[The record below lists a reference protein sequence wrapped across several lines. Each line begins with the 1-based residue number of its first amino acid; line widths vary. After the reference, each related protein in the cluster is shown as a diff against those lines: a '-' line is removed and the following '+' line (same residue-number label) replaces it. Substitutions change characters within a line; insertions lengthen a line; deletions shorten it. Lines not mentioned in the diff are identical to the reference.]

1 MLIAGVSYHSCV
13 LVMPLSDEWV
23 TMIHSKSMQ
32 VALIYRNEL
41 LPRSETFIL
50 EQAASL
56 TSFRPVFAGLIR
68 SKAGLPLPDGSILL
82 GQDCSMYSRSK
93 GMVYRATGVWPGF
106 HGRIQ
111 RAGASLVNAH
121 FAMDGACALPV
132 AFAAKVPLI
141 VTLHG
146 NDVTTSE
153 HLHRRAIRGQLY
165 LLRRERMFRTVKV
178 FLCASDFLRKS
189 ALERGFPEDK
199 LKTHYIG
206 VDLKSFCPPTNSGP
220 RRNVLFVGRLVEKKG
235 CRYLIHAMQQV
246 QVQFP
251 LARLVIIGVGSEI
264 ASLELQAREAGIQC
278 EFRGAQSSHVVRQ
291 ELSSARVFCVPS
303 VKAKSGDSEGLG
315 IVFAEAQAMGVPV
328 VSSLHGGIPEVVAD
342 GLTGLLAP
350 ERDQDRV
357 ARNIIRFFADET
369 FWNDCSRRAVSW
381 VADKFDLQKQTAR
394 LEEIYRDVIQSGGK
408 SQQ

>member
-1 MLIAGVSYHSCV
+1 
-13 LVMPLSDEWV
+13 MPLSDEWV
-23 TMIHSKSMQ
+23 TMIHSNSMQ

-56 TSFRPVFAGLIR
+56 TKFRPVFAGLIR
-68 SKAGLPLPDGSILL
+68 AKAGLPLPDGSILL
-82 GQDCSMYSRSK
+82 AANNSVYSRSK
-93 GMVYRATGVWPGF
+93 GMLYRATGVWPGF
-106 HGRIQ
+106 HERIR

-132 AFAAKVPLI
+132 ALAAKVPLI

-165 LLRRERMFRTVKV
+165 LLRRERMFRTVNV
-178 FLCASDFLRKS
+178 FLCASDFLRRS
-189 ALERGFPEDK
+189 AIDRGFPEDK
-199 LKTHYIG
+199 LKVHYIG
-206 VDLKSFCPPTNSGP
+206 VDLKLFCPPATGQP
-220 RRNVLFVGRLVEKKG
+220 RQNVLFVGRLVEKKG
-235 CRYLIHAMQQV
+235 CRYLIRAMQQV
-246 QVQFP
+246 QSQFP
-251 LARLVIIGVGSEI
+251 LARLVIIGDGPER

-278 EFRGAQSSHVVRQ
+278 EFRGAQSSQVVRQ

-303 VKAKSGDSEGLG
+303 VKAKTGDSEGLG

-328 VSSLHGGIPEVVAD
+328 VSSLHGGIPEVVSD
-342 GLTGLLAP
+342 GVTGLLAP
-350 ERDQDRV
+350 ERDHERLAQH
-357 ARNIIRFFADET
+357 IIRFFSDDT
-369 FWNDCSRRAVSW
+369 FWNDCSRKAVSW
-381 VADKFDLQKQTAR
+381 VADNFDLQKQTAQ
-394 LEEIYRDVIQSGGK
+394 LEEIYRNVIQTGGQ

>member
-1 MLIAGVSYHSCV
+1 
-13 LVMPLSDEWV
+13 MPLSNELV
-23 TMIHSKSMQ
+23 TMIYSNSMQ

-56 TSFRPVFAGLIR
+56 TNFRPVFAGLMR
-68 SKAGLPLPDGSILL
+68 AKAGLPLPDGSILL
-82 GQDCSMYSRSK
+82 GQDSSVYSRSK

-106 HGRIQ
+106 HVRIQ

-121 FAMDGACALPV
+121 FAMDGVCALPV
-132 AFAAKVPLI
+132 ALAAKVPLI

-165 LLRRERMFRTVKV
+165 LLRRERMFKTVKV

-189 ALERGFPEDK
+189 AMERGFPEDK

-206 VDLKSFCPPTNSGP
+206 VDLKSFCLRVTGQP

-235 CRYLIHAMQQV
+235 CRYLIRAMQRV
-246 QVQFP
+246 QSQFP
-251 LARLVIIGVGSEI
+251 LARLIIIGDGPER

-278 EFRGAQSSHVVRQ
+278 EFRGAQSSHAVRQ
-291 ELSSARVFCVPS
+291 ELSFTRVFCVPS
-303 VKAKSGDSEGLG
+303 VTAKSGDSEGLG

-328 VSSLHGGIPEVVAD
+328 VSSLHGGIPEVVSD
-342 GLTGLLAP
+342 GVTGLLAP
-350 ERDQDRV
+350 ERDHDQL
-357 ARNIIRFFADET
+357 AQHIIRFFSDDT

-381 VADKFDLQKQTAR
+381 IADKFDLQKQTAY
-394 LEEIYRDVIQSGGK
+394 LEEIYKDVIRSGGQ

>member
-1 MLIAGVSYHSCV
+1 
-13 LVMPLSDEWV
+13 
-23 TMIHSKSMQ
+23 MIHSKSMQ

-56 TSFRPVFAGLIR
+56 TKFRPVFAGLMR

-82 GQDCSMYSRSK
+82 GHDRSVYSRSK

-121 FAMDGACALPV
+121 FAMDGVCALPV
-132 AFAAKVPLI
+132 ALAAKVPLI

-178 FLCASDFLRKS
+178 FLCASNFLRKS
-189 ALERGFPEDK
+189 AIERGFPEDK

-206 VDLKSFCPPTNSGP
+206 VDLKSFCPPITGQP
-220 RRNVLFVGRLVEKKG
+220 RQNVLFVGRLVEKKG
-235 CRYLIHAMQQV
+235 CRYLIRAMQQV
-246 QVQFP
+246 QSQVPF
-251 LARLVIIGVGSEI
+251 ARLVIIGDGPER
-264 ASLELQAREAGIQC
+264 ASLESQAREAGIQC
-278 EFRGAQSSHVVRQ
+278 QFRGAQSSHEVRQ
-291 ELSSARVFCVPS
+291 ELSFARVFCVPS
-303 VKAKSGDSEGLG
+303 VTAKTGDSEGLG

-328 VSSLHGGIPEVVAD
+328 VSSLHGGIPEVVSN
-342 GLTGLLAP
+342 GVTGLLAP
-350 ERDQDRV
+350 ERDHDRL
-357 ARNIIRFFADET
+357 AQHIIRFFSDDT
-369 FWNDCSRRAVSW
+369 FWNNCSREAVSW
-381 VADKFDLQKQTAR
+381 VANKFDLRKQTAY
-394 LEEIYRDVIQSGGK
+394 LEEIYRDVIQSGGQ

>member
-1 MLIAGVSYHSCV
+1 
-13 LVMPLSDEWV
+13 
-23 TMIHSKSMQ
+23 MQ

-56 TSFRPVFAGLIR
+56 TKFRPIFAGLMR
-68 SKAGLPLPDGSILL
+68 AEAGLPVPDGSILL
-82 GQDCSMYSRSK
+82 GANSSVYSRSK
-93 GMVYRATGVWPGF
+93 GMLYRATGVWPGF
-106 HGRIQ
+106 HARIQ

-132 AFAAKVPLI
+132 ALAAKVPLI

-146 NDVTTSE
+146 NDVTTSV

-178 FLCASDFLRKS
+178 FLCASDFLRRS
-189 ALERGFPEDK
+189 AIERGFPEEK
-199 LKTHYIG
+199 LRTHYIG
-206 VDLKSFCPPTNSGP
+206 VDLKLFCPPMTGRP

-235 CRYLIHAMQQV
+235 CRYLIRAMQQV
-246 QVQFP
+246 QSQIP
-251 LARLVIIGVGSEI
+251 LAQLVIIGDGPERT
-264 ASLELQAREAGIQC
+264 SLESQAREAGVDC
-278 EFRGAQSSHVVRQ
+278 EFRGAQSSHEVRQ

-303 VKAKSGDSEGLG
+303 VTAKTGDSEGLG

-328 VSSLHGGIPEVVAD
+328 VSSLHGGIPEVVSN
-342 GLTGLLAP
+342 GVTGLLAP
-350 ERDQDRV
+350 ERDHDQL
-357 ARNIIRFFADET
+357 AQHIIRFFADDT
-369 FWNDCSRRAVSW
+369 FWNDCSRNAVSW
-381 VADKFDLQKQTAR
+381 VADKFDLRKQTAY
-394 LEEIYRDVIQSGGK
+394 LEEIYRDVIQAGGQ

>member
-1 MLIAGVSYHSCV
+1 
-13 LVMPLSDEWV
+13 
-23 TMIHSKSMQ
+23 MQ

-56 TSFRPVFAGLIR
+56 TKFRPVFAGLMR
-68 SKAGLPLPDGSILL
+68 AKAGLPLPDGSILL
-82 GQDCSMYSRSK
+82 GRDSSVYSRSK

-121 FAMDGACALPV
+121 FAMDGVCALPV
-132 AFAAKVPLI
+132 ALAAKVPLI

-165 LLRRERMFRTVKV
+165 LLRRERMFSTVKV
-178 FLCASDFLRKS
+178 FLCASDFLRQS
-189 ALERGFPEDK
+189 AMEGGFPEDK

-206 VDLKSFCPPTNSGP
+206 VDLKSFCPPVTGQP
-220 RRNVLFVGRLVEKKG
+220 GRNVLFVGRLVEKKG
-235 CRYLIHAMQQV
+235 CRYLIRAMQQV
-246 QVQFP
+246 QSQFP
-251 LARLVIIGVGSEI
+251 LAQLIIIGDGPER
-264 ASLELQAREAGIQC
+264 ASLELQAREAGIYC
-278 EFRGAQSSHVVRQ
+278 EFRGAQSSDAVRQ

-303 VKAKSGDSEGLG
+303 VTAKSGDSEGLG
-315 IVFAEAQAMGVPV
+315 MVFAEAQAMGVPV
-328 VSSLHGGIPEVVAD
+328 VSSLHGGIPEVVSD
-342 GLTGLLAP
+342 GVTGLLAP
-350 ERDQDRV
+350 ERDHDRL
-357 ARNIIRFFADET
+357 AQHIIRFFSDDT
-369 FWNDCSRRAVSW
+369 FWNHCSRRAVSW
-381 VADKFDLQKQTAR
+381 IARKFDLRQQTAY
-394 LEEIYRDVIQSGGK
+394 LEEIYRDVIQAGGQ

>member
-1 MLIAGVSYHSCV
+1 
-13 LVMPLSDEWV
+13 MPLSDEWV
-23 TMIHSKSMQ
+23 TMIHSKSMK

-56 TSFRPVFAGLIR
+56 TKFKPVFAGLMR
-68 SKAGLPLPDGSILL
+68 SKSGLPLPDGSILL
-82 GQDCSMYSRSK
+82 GHDRSVYSRSK

-121 FAMDGACALPV
+121 FAMDGVCALPV
-132 AFAAKVPLI
+132 ALAAKVPLI

-165 LLRRERMFRTVKV
+165 LLRREQMFRTVKV

-206 VDLKSFCPPTNSGP
+206 VDLKSFCPPVAGQP
-220 RRNVLFVGRLVEKKG
+220 RQNVLFVGRLVEKKG
-235 CRYLIHAMQQV
+235 CRYLIRAMQQV
-246 QVQFP
+246 QSQFP
-251 LARLVIIGVGSEI
+251 LVRLVIIGDGPER
-264 ASLELQAREAGIQC
+264 ASLELQACEAGIQC
-278 EFRGAQSSHVVRQ
+278 EFRGAQSSHLVRQ

-303 VKAKSGDSEGLG
+303 VKANTGDSEGLG

-328 VSSLHGGIPEVVAD
+328 VSSLHGGIPEVVSD
-342 GLTGLLAP
+342 GVTGLLAP
-350 ERDQDRV
+350 ERDHDRL
-357 ARNIIRFFADET
+357 AQHIIRFFSDDA
-369 FWNDCSRRAVSW
+369 FWNDCSRKAVSW
-381 VADKFDLQKQTAR
+381 VADNFDLQKQTAY
-394 LEEIYRDVIQSGGK
+394 LEQIYTDVIQTGGQ

>member
-1 MLIAGVSYHSCV
+1 
-13 LVMPLSDEWV
+13 
-23 TMIHSKSMQ
+23 MIHSKSMK

-56 TSFRPVFAGLIR
+56 TKFRPVFAGLIR

-82 GQDCSMYSRSK
+82 GQDRSVYSRSK
-93 GMVYRATGVWPGF
+93 GMVYRATGIWPGF

-111 RAGASLVNAH
+111 RAGASVVNAH
-121 FAMDGACALPV
+121 FAMDGVCALPV
-132 AFAAKVPLI
+132 ALAAKVPLI

-165 LLRRERMFRTVKV
+165 LLRREQMFRTVKL
-178 FLCASDFLRKS
+178 FLCASEFLRKS
-189 ALERGFPEDK
+189 AIERGFPEDK

-206 VDLKSFCPPTNSGP
+206 VDLKSFCPPLSGQP
-220 RRNVLFVGRLVEKKG
+220 RHNVLFVGRLVEKKG
-235 CRYLIHAMQQV
+235 CRYLIRAMQQV
-246 QVQFP
+246 QGQFP
-251 LARLVIIGVGSEI
+251 LARLVIIGDGPER

-278 EFRGAQSSHVVRQ
+278 EFRGAQPSWVVRQ
-291 ELSSARVFCVPS
+291 ELNSARVLCVPS
-303 VKAKSGDSEGLG
+303 VKAKTGDSEGLG

-328 VSSLHGGIPEVVAD
+328 VSSLHGGIPEVVSD
-342 GLTGLLAP
+342 GVTGLLAP
-350 ERDQDRV
+350 ERDHDRL
-357 ARNIIRFFADET
+357 AQHIIRFFSDEA

-381 VADKFDLQKQTAR
+381 VADNFDLQKQTAQ
-394 LEEIYRDVIQSGGK
+394 LEEIYRNVIQTGGQ